1 MSPATAESARWPWV
15 TVIVA
20 LVIVNLLAWGIQAGQ
35 CLDVTA
41 ESDLASTCTSGAPA
55 VGWAGAWGISG
66 VSVLLVACCVVR
78 LARRRSSN

>member
-1 MSPATAESARWPWV
+1 MSLVTAGSARWPWI
-15 TVIVA
+15 TTIVA
-20 LVIVNLLAWGIQAGQ
+20 LAIVNFLVWGIQTGQ

-55 VGWAGAWGISG
+55 GGWGISG
-66 VSVLLVACCVVR
+66 VSVLLVAYCVLR